1 MYSRDV
7 HRLDAR
13 DLSLARSRRF
23 SGEPPIA
30 ERTVVAHTLNI
41 PEARETQFGY
51 SYDDTD
57 GIRHDR
63 LSVMF
68 KRRERNQP
76 RIARSSD
83 ENDGT

>member
-1 MYSRDV
+1 MYSSDV

-13 DLSLARSRRF
+13 DLSFARSRRF

-51 SYDDTD
+51 
-57 GIRHDR
+57 
-63 LSVMF
+63 
-68 KRRERNQP
+68 
-76 RIARSSD
+76 
-83 ENDGT
+83 